1 MAPMT
6 HPYYDDSRTDEEWVR
21 EIMGRTGVPADEAWF
36 ILALERGDL
45 DGDLVDVT
53 KADPPEEA

>member
-1 MAPMT
+1 MT